1 MVRPHGRPRKEKG
14 LGHRLVPGG
23 AGGGDRSSAPAPA
36 PPVLCVD
43 WYYGTIEYGIAGR
56 PFFFDLHAAR
66 SVLE

>member
-43 WYYGTIEYGIAGR
+43 WYYGTIE
-56 PFFFDLHAAR
+56 
-66 SVLE
+66 